1 MTDDPNH
8 TRPVRFGVLIYDGCD
23 ELDAIGPANAFFA
36 LHNVRPYVEPFAP
49 VAVHLV
55 AEQAGGATV
64 RSGNGVI
71 LTPDTDYAGCPQLD
85 VLVVAGG
92 SGGPD
97 DVDAGR
103 HRQSRHEPTLEF
115 IRHQVAGGA
124 LPASVCTGAFLL
136 AGAGLLAG
144 HRANTHW
151 LVRDELVSFM
161 AARGEAFEL
170 VTDRVVDDG
179 DVVTCGGVSSGIDL
193 ALALIDRQFGPRVA
207 RATALGIER
216 ETPPSAEAALAE
228 AAT

>member
-1 MTDDPNH
+1 MTDDPQA
-8 TRPVRFGVLIYDGCD
+8 RPVRFGVLVYEGCD

-36 LHNVRPYVEPFAP
+36 LGSVRPYVDPFAP
-49 VAVHLV
+49 VEVHLV
-55 AEQAGGATV
+55 AEHAAGATV

-71 LTPDTDYAGCPQLD
+71 LTPDTAYADCPQLD

-103 HRQSRHEPTLEF
+103 HRQSRHEPTLAF

-124 LPASVCTGAFLL
+124 LPASVCTGAFVL
-136 AGAGLLAG
+136 AGAGVLAG

-151 LVRDELVSFM
+151 LARHELVAFM
-161 AARGEAFEL
+161 AERDEAFEL

-193 ALALIDRQFGPRVA
+193 AVALIGRQFGPRVA
-207 RATALGIER
+207 RAAALAIER
-216 ETPPSAEAALAE
+216 ETPASAEEALAE